1 LPEDLKFYRAIQRS
15 GRAAEAY
22 APWVRKMGPSD
33 RLAIESKYKP
43 DLPPLEWKRAGDV
56 WLGRLPRKEGN
67 GARR

>member
-1 LPEDLKFYRAIQRS
+1 
-15 GRAAEAY
+15 
-22 APWVRKMGPSD
+22 
-33 RLAIESKYKP
+33 LAIESKYKP